1 LIPESPLLYARVDA
15 VMDEDVARLMELEMI
30 EPVLFFSKAPGSAE
44 RMADA
49 IAERL

>member
-1 LIPESPLLYARVDA
+1 LLYARVDTI
-15 VMDEDVARLMELEMI
+15 VSDGVAMLMELEAF

-49 IAERL
+49 IVARL